1 MKKIL
6 KGAFILVLCAM
17 FFAACGTTE
26 NSATADGTKEE
37 KVAKSDKQAAKEQK
51 KAEKEK
57 AKAEK
62 QKAKDKKKAGK
73 SKEAK
78 SGNYL
83 VPIEAAVVA
92 GEYEEA
98 YTLLSDETVQ
108 GQLGSD
114 DIYNIDAGMMKLY
127 SNDLPA
133 ASQHL
138 GAVADMDKLNEK
150 YKDAN
155 KVELST
161 LLLDPYSQPYVTYDY
176 EDIYAVVFN
185 SIAKLK
191 DPATSDSAFQDL
203 KNIREMLL
211 SMDQYRA
218 TISERIDKDMEETSA
233 SNSPEKEAKVFAD
246 SALANYLAL
255 IYNKY
260 NDRDGDQKDFFY
272 NQMEKA
278 YSQKSYEGQSMP
290 AKIDDEKNSVPAGKA
305 RLNVLAL
312 MGLMGQ
318 KKGDNIA
325 DVGTPVTAITGKMKS
340 NEGIVAAGAGIIA
353 SLADFV
359 TGGLGTRTMKVKYTT
374 FEPRQNEAVKC
385 IVSIGGQDISLDMIE
400 NIDKIAE
407 SCTAYDKYFDITRA
421 KFRAVSRYAEACAVY
436 ATTVYGAQIAAAKAA
451 EKGGLA
457 AKAATAAAAAA
468 PIAAG
473 KVLNSTLDAIEEK
486 DMADIR
492 GVHYFPAQVQAG
504 AIELNPGTY
513 DVNIKF
519 LNASGTEIASQTKS
533 VEVKAG
539 QLNLLEVECQK

>member
-6 KGAFILVLCAM
+6 KRALILVFCAM

-26 NSATADGTKEE
+26 KSATADGTKEE

-83 VPIEAAVVA
+83 IPIEAAVVA

-98 YTLLSDETVQ
+98 YTLISDETVQ

-114 DIYNIDAGMMKLY
+114 DIYNIDAGMIKLY
-127 SNDLPA
+127 NNDLPA
-133 ASQHL
+133 ASKHL
-138 GAVADMDKLNEK
+138 GAVADMQKLNEK
-150 YKDAN
+150 YADAD

-176 EDIYAVVFN
+176 EDIYAVIFN
-185 SIAKLK
+185 AISKLK
-191 DPATSDSAFQDL
+191 DPATADAAFQDL

-211 SMDQYRA
+211 SMKQYRA
-218 TISERIDKDMEETSA
+218 IISKKIDKDMEEEAENTAA
-233 SNSPEKEAKVFAD
+233 SSPEKEAEVFSD

-260 NDRDGDQKDFFY
+260 NDRDGDQREFFY
-272 NQMEKA
+272 GQMEKA
-278 YSQKSYEGQSMP
+278 YEQKSYAGQSMP
-290 AKIDDEKNSVPAGKA
+290 AGVASEKEIVSAGKA

-318 KKGDNIA
+318 KKGDNVEI
-325 DVGTPVTAITGKMKS
+325 VPTPIKAITNKMQS
-340 NEGIVAAGAGIIA
+340 NETIAALGVGVDM
-353 SLADFV
+353 LTTKL
-359 TGGLGTRTMKVKYTT
+359 TGGLGNREMKVKYTT

-385 IVSIGGQDISLDMIE
+385 IVNIAGQDISLDLIE
-400 NIDKIAE
+400 NVDKIAE
-407 SCTAYDKYFDITRA
+407 ACTAYDKDFDVKRA
-421 KFRAVSRYAEACAVY
+421 KFRAGSRW
-436 ATTVYGAQIAAAKAA
+436 
-451 EKGGLA
+451 
-457 AKAATAAAAAA
+457 TAAAATYCAA
-468 PIAAG
+468 VIAAEKKG
-473 KVLNSTLDAIEEK
+473 GMLAGAATMTAGTVFNKALDAIEEK

-519 LNASGTEIASQTKS
+519 LNATGTEIASQTKS

>member
-6 KGAFILVLCAM
+6 KGALILVLCAM
-17 FFAACGTTE
+17 FFTACGTTE
-26 NSATADGTKEE
+26 KSATTGGVKEE

-57 AKAEK
+57 EKAEK

-73 SKEAK
+73 SKGAK

-83 VPIEAAVVA
+83 APIEAAVA
-92 GEYEEA
+92 AENYEEA

-127 SNDLPA
+127 NNDLPA

-138 GAVADMDKLNEK
+138 GAVADMQKLLDKYN
-150 YKDAN
+150 DAD

-176 EDIYAVVFN
+176 EDLYSVIFNAVT
-185 SIAKLK
+185 KLK
-191 DPATSDSAFQDL
+191 DPATSDAAFQDL
-203 KNIREMLL
+203 KKIREMLL
-211 SMDQYRA
+211 AMDQYKA
-218 TISERIDKDMEETSA
+218 IISEKIDKDMEEESKA
-233 SNSPEKEAKVFAD
+233 KNKNGEAEAAGLVFSD

-260 NDRDGDQKDFFY
+260 NDNDGDQRNFFY
-272 NQMEKA
+272 DEMKKA
-278 YSQKSYEGQSMP
+278 YEQKSYEGQTMP
-290 AKIDDEKNSVPAGKA
+290 AKVAEEKNSVPAGKA

-312 MGLMGQ
+312 MGLMAE
-318 KKGDNIA
+318 KKPEVI
-325 DVGTPVTAITGKMKS
+325 DVDTPLAAIEKKLATVPQINSLGVGI
-340 NEGIVAAGAGIIA
+340 NELIGIA
-353 SLADFV
+353 SDGLADK
-359 TGGLGTRTMKVKYTT
+359 TMHAKYTILVDRANSNNAKSCVVT
-374 FEPRQNEAVKC
+374 VGSQTITLE
-385 IVSIGGQDISLDMIE
+385 LIE
-400 NIDKIAE
+400 NINDISKACMAKNIEFDKKR
-407 SCTAYDKYFDITRA
+407 S
-421 KFRAVSRYAEACAVY
+421 KFRTTTRWVGAVATYTGSVY
-436 ATTVYGAQIAAAKAA
+436 AAQKKNAALAGAAKM
-451 EKGGLA
+451 
-457 AKAATAAAAAA
+457 
-468 PIAAG
+468 AAG
-473 KVLNSTLDAIEEK
+473 KVLTSSLDKFDEA

-519 LNASGTEIASQTKS
+519 LNAAGTEIASQTKS

>member
-6 KGAFILVLCAM
+6 KRALILVLCAM

-26 NSATADGTKEE
+26 KSATTDGAKEE

-78 SGNYL
+78 SGDYL

-92 GEYEEA
+92 GNYDEA

-138 GAVADMDKLNEK
+138 GIVADMQKLNEK
-150 YKDAN
+150 YADAD

-161 LLLDPYSQPYVTYDY
+161 LVADSYSQPYVTYDY
-176 EDIYAVVFN
+176 EDIYAVIFN
-185 SIAKLK
+185 AITKLK
-191 DPATSDSAFQDL
+191 DPATSDAAFQDL

-211 SMDQYRA
+211 SMDQYKVA
-218 TISERIDKDMEETSA
+218 LSEKINKKMGTEGESKSSGPDKAAIAFS
-233 SNSPEKEAKVFAD
+233 D

-260 NDRDGDQKDFFY
+260 NDRDGDQKDYFY
-272 NQMEKA
+272 SQMEEA
-278 YSQKSYEGQSMP
+278 YKQSSYSGLSMP
-290 AKIDDEKNSVPAGKA
+290 VKVAEEKNSVSAGKA
-305 RLNVLAL
+305 RLNILAL

-318 KKGDNIA
+318 KKGDNVEI
-325 DVGTPVTAITGKMKS
+325 VPTPIKSITNKMKS
-340 NEGIVAAGAGIIA
+340 NEKIAALGVGVDMLT
-353 SLADFV
+353 STL
-359 TGGLGTRTMKVKYTT
+359 TGGLGNREMKVKYTT
-374 FEPRQNEAVKC
+374 FEPRQNESVKC
-385 IVSIGGQDISLDMIE
+385 IVNIAGQDFSLDLIE
-400 NIDKIAE
+400 NVDKIAE
-407 SCTAYDKYFDITRA
+407 ACTAYDKDFDVKRA
-421 KFRAVSRYAEACAVY
+421 KFRAGSRWTTAAVTYCAAV
-436 ATTVYGAQIAAAKAA
+436 IAA
-451 EKGGLA
+451 EKKGGMLA
-457 AKAATAAAAAA
+457 GAATMT
-468 PIAAG
+468 AG
-473 KVLNSTLDAIEEK
+473 TVFNKALDAIEEK

-519 LNASGTEIASQTKS
+519 LNAAGTEIATQTKS